1 MPRAIGDNGVMLRTG
16 FMTCM
21 RRPMP
26 AARTGHE
33 TAFLLRAAIVALAC
47 AASACVSAQAK
58 GDPGGPALAPP
69 APPPHTI
76 IPVEIVEAPASA
88 PALPA
93 PTPVIV
99 RPMARPPA
107 PKPDKPVEKP
117 VDKPDPAAAAPP
129 TAAPAP
135 TAPLQTTANVTELE
149 RAIRARMAQAGRDLD
164 RTDYRT
170 LNAERR
176 TQYDTAKRFL
186 QQAEDALKVK
196 NLVFAEQ
203 LADKAATLAAALT
216 QK

>member
-1 MPRAIGDNGVMLRTG
+1 MPRTIGDNGP
-16 FMTCM
+16 M
-21 RRPMP
+21 RRL
-26 AARTGHE
+26 ACLA
-33 TAFLLRAAIVALAC
+33 VVVLAC

-69 APPPHTI
+69 TPPPHTI
-76 IPVEIVEAPASA
+76 IPVEIVEAPASP
-88 PALPA
+88 PASPA

-117 VDKPDPAAAAPP
+117 VEKPDPAAAAPP

-164 RTDYRT
+164 RTDYRA

-186 QQAEDALKVK
+186 QQADDALKVK